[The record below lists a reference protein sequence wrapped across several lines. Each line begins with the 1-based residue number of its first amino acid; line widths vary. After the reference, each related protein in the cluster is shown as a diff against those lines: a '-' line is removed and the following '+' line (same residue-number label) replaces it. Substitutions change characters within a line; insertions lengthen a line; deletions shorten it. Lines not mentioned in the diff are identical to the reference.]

1 MAITS
6 SLEGDSAL
14 QNQLGM
20 GHIVTGTVTVGAAA
34 SAVLTCNDRS
44 AVLTRA
50 AAGNYTVTFGDTFI
64 GTPVAYLTP
73 LRATFATSAIFTA
86 EIVSLTTAALN
97 FSSIVTS
104 LTGTATTT
112 LSALSDGGASD
123 AVHFIV
129 VGKRY
134 N

>member
-6 SLEGDSAL
+6 SLEGGSAVAD
-14 QNQLGM
+14 QLGM
-20 GHIVTGTVTVGAAA
+20 GHIVAGKITTGAGTD
-34 SAVLTCNDRS
+34 AVLTCNDRS
-44 AVLTRA
+44 AVLTRT

-73 LRATFATSAIFTA
+73 MRATFATSAAMTC

-97 FSSIVTS
+97 FSAIV
-104 LTGTATTT
+104 TT
-112 LSALSDGGASD
+112 LSGTASTTLAALSDGGAAD
-123 AVHFIV
+123 GVHFIV